1 MDSIEPA
8 EIESIWERVKKH
20 ISTNRIKG
28 DTQEEVL
35 KNIED
40 LMNATSTRTT
50 RGSMKDLLSKGF
62 IGRLKQGETLTS
74 SHQTELRSYV
84 STPAIIGGGATP
96 IDITDLPKI
105 KGTRSPKKIAITT
118 GSGTRTY
125 SRANI
130 RVTYSEFKGNP
141 SYYVYNTRIK
151 KRVTWGVVK

>member
-1 MDSIEPA
+1 MDTIESA

-40 LMNATSTRTT
+40 MMNATSTSTS
-50 RGSMKDLLSKGF
+50 RGSMSDLLSKGF
-62 IGRLKQGETLTS
+62 IGRLKQGDTLTS
-74 SHQTELRSYV
+74 SHQTELKSYV
-84 STPAIIGGGATP
+84 SAPAIIGGGRTP

-105 KGTRSPKKIAITT
+105 KETRNTEKIAIRT
-118 GSGTRTY
+118 GKGTRTY
-125 SRANI
+125 SRKNI
-130 RVTYSEFKGNP
+130 RVSYSEFKGKP
-141 SYYVYNTRIK
+141 SFYVYNTRTK